1 VAVGCCEVAVAATGV
16 AAVVHVDGGWAG
28 VVGGGCCE
36 VTVSAAG
43 DVGVGGGCC
52 GVTTAWEETEH
63 GTGDGYS

>member
-1 VAVGCCEVAVAATGV
+1 M
-16 AAVVHVDGGWAG
+16 VHVDGGWAG

-52 GVTTAWEETEH
+52 GGTTAWEEPER